1 VKGTINV
8 LRSCAKVPSVKRVIV
23 TSSLAAVMGNG
34 KPLTSDVVVDETW
47 FSDAVFGEK
56 LKVCAYVKFLLLI
69 ISLQVILLT
78 LSL

>member
-1 VKGTINV
+1 MCK
-8 LRSCAKVPSVKRVIV
+8 
-23 TSSLAAVMGNG
+23 SSFCQENDCNILFGCSRIGNG